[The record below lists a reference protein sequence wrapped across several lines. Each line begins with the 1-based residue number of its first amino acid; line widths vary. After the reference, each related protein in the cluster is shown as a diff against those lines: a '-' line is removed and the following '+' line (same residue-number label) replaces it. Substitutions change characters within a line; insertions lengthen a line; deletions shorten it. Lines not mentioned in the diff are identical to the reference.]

1 MSYFTI
7 KDYIVDRKRIGKG
20 SFSTIYKGYHKFS
33 KKHYAIKEIAIDKH
47 KNKSHIKREFDLM
60 KKINHKHIVKLH
72 DFIIDTNYDN
82 IYFIL
87 DYYSN
92 GDLSKFIK
100 NKILKEK
107 YCKKYMFQLSLGL
120 KYLLNNQIL
129 HRDLKP
135 QNILLDDN
143 YNIKIADFGFA
154 RTFNNLGDFNAPKAL
169 GFAHQ
174 FLHTFFDASNVF
186 RNERFSNI
194 KIEIE
199 TIGDVGANTEFGVR
213 EELLNSLSHYV
224 SSRVAKYFK
233 PGWALNRDANY
244 RVSWAQDMGQISSTA
259 IHRHGYDAAIL
270 KQIKASR
277 AFVRLVCIA
286 C

>member
-143 YNIKIADFGFA
+143 YNNM
-154 RTFNNLGDFNAPKAL
+154 NNG
-169 GFAHQ
+169 
-174 FLHTFFDASNVF
+174 
-186 RNERFSNI
+186 RRYIYINI
-194 KIEIE
+194 
-199 TIGDVGANTEFGVR
+199 V
-213 EELLNSLSHYV
+213 
-224 SSRVAKYFK
+224 
-233 PGWALNRDANY
+233 
-244 RVSWAQDMGQISSTA
+244 
-259 IHRHGYDAAIL
+259 
-270 KQIKASR
+270 
-277 AFVRLVCIA
+277 
-286 C
+286 